1 MAFAAAIKAVLS
13 RSALA
18 KIASRGRLIPER
30 QLTRWLMRQHPQ
42 IKDQSYQAFQAVARQ
57 TRLMYQAGRRLQKSP
72 VARPRGRDVP
82 RDPSIE
88 DGGANYSY
96 RVVVSGYTPTGRRI
110 ATAVTVLSD
119 SPLTRAEV
127 QMVARGMFEQSDSP
141 YRNDRPGTAQV
152 ERGANLIF
160 EIISAGRR

>member
-1 MAFAAAIKAVLS
+1 MAFSAIIRAVLS
-13 RSALA
+13 RSAIA

-30 QLTRWLMRQHPQ
+30 HLTLWLMRQNPS
-42 IKDQSYQAFQAVARQ
+42 ITGQSYQAYQAVARQ
-57 TRLMYQAGRRLQKSP
+57 TRLMYQAGRRLQRSS

-82 RDPSIE
+82 HDPALA
-88 DGGANYSY
+88 DGTAEYGY

-119 SPLTRAEV
+119 TPLTRAEV
-127 QMVARGMFEQSDSP
+127 YVVARAMFEQSDSP

-160 EIISAGRR
+160 NIISAGRR